1 MSPPPEEKKPV
12 VEESPERGVQFDLT
26 VKSLHQRIRQQ
37 EILSE
42 LGVLALKGVSF
53 EELLDQSAR
62 LTAEGL
68 EAEFCKVMEY
78 LPGEN
83 CFLVRAGVGWGED
96 VVGKAK
102 VGADLESPAGFALR
116 TGKPVISNHLENE
129 ERFRTPE
136 LLVRH
141 GIHRAINV
149 ILQGDGTPFGVLEAD
164 ARSAG
169 NFTNY
174 DITFLQGAANLL
186 GMALERQLYERRLRA
201 AIEQQETLLKEIHHR
216 VKNSLQL
223 VSSMLNL
230 QASHGGN
237 AEVKRQLQEASGRVL
252 AIARAHESIYKNHD
266 IGVLDIGNYLR
277 DVCRDLSAFVSGCV
291 VEIAAPDGI
300 RVATDRGISLA
311 LIAIELITNAA
322 KYAYPSDS
330 KGPIRIALER
340 PEPNLLIMK
349 IADSG
354 AGLPKDFNLE
364 KSRGLGMRI
373 VTNLARS
380 LDAQLETKTCNP
392 GTEFELQVPLA
403 SMSTAP
409 LQ

>member
-1 MSPPPEEKKPV
+1 MRPPPEEKKPV
-12 VEESPERGVQFDLT
+12 VEEIPEPGVQFDVT
-26 VKSLHQRIRQQ
+26 VKDLHQRIRQQ

-53 EELLDQSAR
+53 EELLDQTAR

-68 EAEFCKVMEY
+68 AAEFCKVMEY

-83 CFLVRAGVGWGED
+83 CFLVRAGVGWGEN
-96 VVGKAK
+96 VVGRAK
-102 VGADLESPAGFALR
+102 VGADFESPAGFALR

-136 LLVRH
+136 LLMRY

-149 ILQGDGTPFGVLEAD
+149 ILQGDGSPFGVLEAD

-169 NFTNY
+169 DFTNN

-186 GMALERQLYERRLRA
+186 GMAIERQRYERRLRA
-201 AIEQQETLLKEIHHR
+201 AIERQEILLKEIHHR

-223 VSSMLNL
+223 VSSMLHL
-230 QASHGGN
+230 HARHGSN
-237 AEVKRQLQEASGRVL
+237 EEVNRQLQEASSRVL
-252 AIARAHESIYKNHD
+252 AIARAHEGLYKND
-266 IGVLDIGNYLR
+266 EIGVLDIGSYLR
-277 DVCRDLSAFVSGCV
+277 DVCRDLSAVVSGCM
-291 VEIAAPDGI
+291 VEIVAPEGI

-322 KYAYPSDS
+322 KYAYPSAS
-330 KGPIRIALER
+330 KGPVRITLGR
-340 PEPNLLIMK
+340 PEPNLLTVK
-349 IADSG
+349 IVDRG
-354 AGLPKDFNLE
+354 AGLPEGFNLE
-364 KSRGLGMRI
+364 NSSGLGMRI

-380 LDAQLETKTCNP
+380 LDAQLEAKNCHP
-392 GTEFELQVPLA
+392 GTEFELQIPLEP
-403 SMSTAP
+403 MTTP
-409 LQ
+409 QLQ

>member
-1 MSPPPEEKKPV
+1 MSQPLEVNKPLI
-12 VEESPERGVQFDLT
+12 EHSPALGAQIDLT

-37 EILSE
+37 EILAE
-42 LGVLALKGVSF
+42 LGVLALKGVTF
-53 EELLDQSAR
+53 EELLDQTAR

-78 LPGEN
+78 VPSEN
-83 CFLVRAGVGWGED
+83 CFLVRAGVGWGEN

-102 VGADLESPAGFALR
+102 VGADFESPAGFALR

-136 LLVRH
+136 LLMRH
-141 GIHRAINV
+141 EIRRAINV
-149 ILQGDGTPFGVLEAD
+149 ILQGDGSPFGVLEAD

-169 NFTNY
+169 DFTNN

-186 GMALERQLYERRLRA
+186 GMAIERQQYERRLHA
-201 AIEQQETLLKEIHHR
+201 AIERHEILLKEIHHR

-230 QASHGGN
+230 HARHGGN
-237 AEVKRQLQEASGRVL
+237 AEAKRQLQEASSRVL
-252 AIARAHESIYKNHD
+252 AIARAHESLYKNHE
-266 IGVLDIGNYLR
+266 IGVLDIGGYLR
-277 DVCRDLSAFVSGCV
+277 GVCHDLSAFVSGCE

-300 RVATDRGISLA
+300 LVATDRGISLA

-322 KYAYPSDS
+322 KYAYPSGS
-330 KGPIRIALER
+330 KAPIRIALQK
-340 PEPNLLIMK
+340 PEPNRLVMK

-354 AGLPKDFNLE
+354 AGLPEGFNLE
-364 KSRGLGMRI
+364 KSNGLGMRI

-380 LDAQLETKTCNP
+380 LDAQLEAKTCNP
-392 GTEFELQVPLA
+392 GTEFELQIPLE
-403 SMSTAP
+403 SSSTD
-409 LQ
+409 QHQ